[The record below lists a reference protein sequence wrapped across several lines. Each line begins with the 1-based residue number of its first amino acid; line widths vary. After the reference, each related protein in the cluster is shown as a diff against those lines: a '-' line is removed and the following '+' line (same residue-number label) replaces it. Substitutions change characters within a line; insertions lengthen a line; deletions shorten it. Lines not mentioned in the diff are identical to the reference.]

1 MGVGYLQRQKLILM
15 NLSLLRTT
23 AISMFIFA
31 SLSMNAQNTNAPKFG
46 KGLFNLIGKDSTWSM
61 KVGLRFQTLA
71 TSNWDAQ
78 NGLSNPASSMM
89 IRRSRLKFDGFAYS
103 PKLKYKVELGL
114 SNRDQSGASQYTSN
128 APRQI
133 LDAVLKWN
141 FSGNFVLWFGQ
152 TKLPGNRERVISSA
166 NLQQVDR
173 SLLNSRFTIDRDMG
187 IQLRH
192 HFNLTD
198 TFLVKEIF
206 SMAQGEGRNITK
218 GNLGGHQYT
227 TRLELFPF
235 GDFASKG
242 DYKGSDLK
250 FEQNPKLSLGFAYDF
265 NNNASKT
272 RSNQGSYMT
281 NDVGFF
287 STNISTLFID
297 AMFKY
302 KGFSLMAE
310 YADRDAKDP
319 FAKNSDGTLTNDIV
333 QVGSGLN
340 LQSGYLL
347 SKTVEVSGRYTNIS
361 MDKNITGKGAENQY
375 TLGISKYISGHS
387 LKVQTDVSYTDIGFK
402 TNQLLYRIQ
411 VDIHF

>member
-1 MGVGYLQRQKLILM
+1 M

-23 AISMFIFA
+23 LISVFILA
-31 SLSMNAQNTNAPKFG
+31 SLSLNAQNTNAPKFG

-71 TSNWDAQ
+71 TSNWDAK
-78 NGLSNPASSMM
+78 NGVSNPGSSMM

-128 APRQI
+128 APRYI

-141 FSGNFVLWFGQ
+141 FSGNFVLWLGQ

-173 SLLNSRFTIDRDMG
+173 SLLNKRFTIDRDMG
-187 IQLRH
+187 IQMRH
-192 HFNLTD
+192 HFYLSE

-206 SMAQGEGRNITK
+206 SLAQGEGRNIST

-265 NNNASKT
+265 NNNSSKT

-361 MDKNITGKGAENQY
+361 MDKNITGKGVENQY

>member
-1 MGVGYLQRQKLILM
+1 MKLSQLRNVVILGCICAFL
-15 NLSLLRTT
+15 NV
-23 AISMFIFA
+23 
-31 SLSMNAQNTNAPKFG
+31 NAQESNAPKFG
-46 KGLFNLIGKDSTWSM
+46 KGLFNLIGQDSTWSM

-71 TSNWDAQ
+71 TSKWDVN
-78 NGLSNPASSMM
+78 NGLSNPESSML
-89 IRRSRLKFDGFAYS
+89 IRRSRLKFDGFAFS

-114 SNRDQSGASQYTSN
+114 SNRDQSGASEYTSN
-128 APRQI
+128 APRYI

-187 IQLRH
+187 VQLRH

-206 SMAQGEGRNITK
+206 SIAQGEGRNITT

-227 TRLELFPF
+227 TRVELFPF
-235 GDFASKG
+235 GDFKSKG

-250 FEQNPKLSLGFAYDF
+250 FEPSPKLSLGVAYDF

-281 NDVGFF
+281 NDTGFY
-287 STNISTLFID
+287 STNISTLFLD
-297 AMFKY
+297 AMY
-302 KGFSLMAE
+302 KHQGFSLMAE
-310 YADRDAKDP
+310 YANRTADDA
-319 FAKNSDGTLTNDIV
+319 FAKNSDGSLTGDEV
-333 QVGSGLN
+333 QVGNGLN
-340 LQSGYLL
+340 IQTGYLV
-347 SKTVEVSGRYTNIS
+347 SKTVELSGRYTNIS
-361 MDKNITGKGAENQY
+361 LDKEITGKGSENQY
-375 TLGISKYISGHS
+375 TLGLSKYIAGHS
-387 LKVQTDVSYTDIGFK
+387 LKVQTDLSYTDIGFK
-402 TNQLLYRIQ
+402 TNQLLYRVQ